1 MKKVK
6 MLLIVMA
13 MLPTFAMAQT
23 GIDKAFEQLKRSG
36 VEEIS
41 VNKETDIDDDGKRC
55 VYEVCG
61 YEVPKKSS
69 QFKKLLAAFDDEKK
83 TLIQ

>member
-23 GIDKAFEQLKRSG
+23 GIDKALEQLKRSG

-41 VNKETDIDDDGKRC
+41 VSKETDIDDDGKRC
-55 VYEVCG
+55 VYEVYG
-61 YEVPKKSS
+61 YEVPKISS

-83 TLIQ
+83 MLIQ

>member
-23 GIDKAFEQLKRSG
+23 GIDKALEQLKRSG

-41 VNKETDIDDDGKRC
+41 VSKETDIDDDGKR
-55 VYEVCG
+55 
-61 YEVPKKSS
+61 
-69 QFKKLLAAFDDEKK
+69 
-83 TLIQ
+83 